1 MKKNNLIWFLLM
13 LFLSMLNFS
22 CDDRLPTSV
31 DEAVEQGSLELA
43 FVSIDGTPDDPTIV
57 GEVLSEGENKTSIV
71 VIARLLDADGAG
83 VNEKSLSFSTTGVN
97 GSWDTDSPSTKFE
110 PNFKRFGFP
119 DLGGNGFAYAMFTP
133 EADEE
138 QIETASN
145 SGAIIKVKYTTEIID
160 NIEFSVFK

>member
-43 FVSIDGTPDDPTIV
+43 FVSIDGTPDNPTIV

-71 VIARLLDADGAG
+71 VIARLLDADG
-83 VNEKSLSFSTTGVN
+83 E
-97 GSWDTDSPSTKFE
+97 
-110 PNFKRFGFP
+110 
-119 DLGGNGFAYAMFTP
+119 
-133 EADEE
+133 
-138 QIETASN
+138 
-145 SGAIIKVKYTTEIID
+145 
-160 NIEFSVFK
+160 